1 MSSTFRQRVAARALV
16 ILASRVGFVGAGLV
30 SAVLQPGC
38 FADETDVAGLIA
50 SQFASMRL
58 EEQHIVDGACT
69 NEVALNPDT
78 FLTSVRERLGRPI
91 DSVELTRIGLQAGTT
106 VEGVDSWS
114 QVFDNQVTVFFVVA
128 GNPPITAGKL
138 TVPASGLGPVEG
150 RVSVSRET
158 LDLFP
163 DIAEGRFSVRLS
175 GPSSGAVTEPF
186 DLPLRVELEFLT
198 F

>member
-1 MSSTFRQRVAARALV
+1 MSSKPRQRVAAPAL
-16 ILASRVGFVGAGLV
+16 AAFVAIVALH
-30 SAVLQPGC
+30 SGC

-58 EEQHIVDGACT
+58 TEEHIVDGTCA

-91 DSVELTRIGLQAGTT
+91 DSVELTRIGLAAGTT
-106 VEGVDSWS
+106 VEGVDRWS
-114 QVFDNQVTVFFVVA
+114 QVFDNQVTVSLVVA
-128 GNPPITAGKL
+128 GSPPITAGTL

-158 LDLFP
+158 LDRFP

-175 GPSSGAVTEPF
+175 GPSAGSVTEPF
-186 DLPLRVELEFLT
+186 DLPVRVELEFLT